1 MFCSKCGHPVDDGAA
16 VCGNCGS
23 AVENPGISDGGIVA
37 PKGKTMINFRDPKT
51 LGIIAGAVA
60 VFLLLFLVFGGQSYK
75 SAVDNM
81 LDGIFDGNGNKIM
94 KALPDEVIEV
104 MADESGMSKREMAD
118 YLEDTLGEMVE
129 ELEYY
134 VGDDWSVSHKI
145 TGTRNYDLSDMRYI
159 REDYEEIGIEIKE
172 AKIVE
177 VELTIKAF
185 GMSETTDMEIGVI
198 KVGGSWYVDVQ
209 NSDMDMFY

>member
-1 MFCSKCGHPVDDGAA
+1 MFCSKCGHPVDDDAA

-23 AVENPGISDGGIVA
+23 AVEAPVASDGGIVA
-37 PKGKTMINFRDPKT
+37 PKGKMLINFRDPKT
-51 LGIIAGAVA
+51 IGIIAGAVA
-60 VFLLLFLVFGGQSYK
+60 VILLLFLMFGGQSYK
-75 SAVDNM
+75 SAVNNM

-94 KALPDEVIEV
+94 KALPDEVIEA
-104 MADESGMSKREMAD
+104 MADESGMTKREMTE
-118 YLEDTLGEMVE
+118 YLEENLGEVVE
-129 ELEYY
+129 QLNYY

-145 TGTRNYDLSDMRYI
+145 TGTSSYDMSEMRYI
-159 REDYEEIGIEIKE
+159 REDYEEIGVKIKE

-209 NSDMDMFY
+209 NFDMDMFY